1 MQLTIAYR
9 LRWLVLVFCA
19 VLVAAGVYLVI
30 SGRMDGW
37 ALLATGAF
45 GVLYQVAINY
55 TYRNSKVDPGN
66 TI

>member
-1 MQLTIAYR
+1 MQLTTAYR
-9 LRWLVLVFCA
+9 LRWLVLVFA
-19 VLVAAGVYLVI
+19 VVLVAAGVYQVAA
-30 SGRMDGW
+30 GRTDGW
-37 ALLATGAF
+37 VLLATGAF